1 MALED
6 SANETRKIDMI
17 RRDFLKA
24 SAQVAGAFGLVES
37 SDLALASGTAA
48 PPCPVPFPSVPD
60 VTKHVAEFV
69 VGAQYS
75 DLPAEVIELGKKSI
89 LDGLG
94 LALAGSTAQTAQIVH
109 SYMESLGCSAGKVP
123 VLGTAKKLPLRFAA
137 FANGVAIHVD
147 DFDDTQLAVQKDRV
161 YGLLVHPTVP
171 VLPAVLGSAELKLTS
186 GKDFM
191 LAYHVGVEVEC
202 KIAEA
207 IAPRSYED
215 GFHSTGIIGVF
226 GSAAGVAK
234 MRGFTVE
241 RTQEA
246 FGVAASNAAGLRE
259 NFGTMMKPFQAGHAA
274 ESGVVAGDFAE
285 LGWTAARSIFEA
297 KRGFFHAYGGSYSP
311 ESIIGKLGKPWTF
324 ANPGISIKPFPSG
337 SLTHPGMTELERMI
351 RADHIQADDVKE
363 VRVGTN
369 HSNLNTLIR
378 HDPKTGLEAKFSME
392 YSMAVLLVHGKAGL
406 GEYTDAVVN
415 QPETQA
421 MMKRIV
427 FYVDPVAEAAG
438 FDKMTTIITVTLKN
452 GKVFTGRADFGKGS
466 PSNPMSFEEVAEKFR
481 GSADYAKWPM
491 SKSDKIV
498 EYVRTLEQAADLRE
512 LTALCRQ

>member
-1 MALED
+1 
-6 SANETRKIDMI
+6 MI

-24 SAQVAGAFGLVES
+24 SAQVAGALGVLDTS
-37 SDLALASGTAA
+37 NSALASGLPEA
-48 PPCPVPFPSVPD
+48 PCPVPFPSVQD
-60 VTKHVAEFV
+60 VTKHIAEFV
-69 VGAQYS
+69 VNARYT
-75 DLPAEVIELGKKSI
+75 DLPAEVVELGKKSI

-94 LALAGSTAQTAQIVH
+94 LALAGSTAETAQIVH
-109 SYMESLGCSAGKVP
+109 SYMAALGCSTGKAT
-123 VLGTAKKLPLRFAA
+123 VLGSSNKLPLRFAA

-171 VLPAVLGSAELKLTS
+171 VLPAVLGSAEMKLTS
-186 GKDFM
+186 GREFM

-226 GSAAGVAK
+226 GSAAGVGK
-234 MRGFTVE
+234 IRGFTVD
-241 RTQEA
+241 RTQTA

-311 ESIIGKLGKPWTF
+311 DSIIGKLGNPWTF
-324 ANPGISIKPFPSG
+324 AVPGISIKPYPSG

-351 RADHIQADDVKE
+351 RADHIQAEDVQE

-378 HDPKTGLEAKFSME
+378 HNPKTGLEAKFSME

-415 QPETQA
+415 QPVIQD
-421 MMKRIV
+421 MMKRVV
-427 FYVDPVAEAAG
+427 FYVDPLAEAAG
-438 FDKMTTIITVTLKN
+438 FDKMTTIIKITLKD
-452 GKVFTGRADFGKGS
+452 GKVLTGRADFGKGS
-466 PSNPMSFEEVAEKFR
+466 PANPMSFEEVAEKFH
-481 GSADYAKWPM
+481 GSADYAKWPK
-491 SKSDKIV
+491 SKSDKV
-498 EYVRTLEQAADLRE
+498 VDYVRGLEQATDLRE
-512 LTALCRQ
+512 LTALCSQ